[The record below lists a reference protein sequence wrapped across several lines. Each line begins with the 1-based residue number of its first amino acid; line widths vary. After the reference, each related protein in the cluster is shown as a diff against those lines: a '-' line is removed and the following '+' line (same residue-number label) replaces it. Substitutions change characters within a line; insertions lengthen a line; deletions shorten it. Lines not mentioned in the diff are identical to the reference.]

1 MMKEVLLGK
10 ISLTMETGI
19 ILRWL
24 KKEGEYVEK
33 GEPLFELETDK
44 ATQVI
49 ESFHEGFL
57 KKIIIPEG
65 QEVAVRTVIAYIGD
79 KDDAVPRSAEA
90 LTRVGKAAASS
101 TEQVR
106 RGMAEG
112 KSTRVGV
119 NASPLAK
126 RLAAELGI
134 DLSQVKGTGPDG
146 RIGKD
151 DVLAAKELIKTE
163 GVVAAAEGEPAAALV
178 RVASDTKLSGIRK
191 VVAER
196 MKASFQNA
204 PHIYLELWVDM
215 GEAVILRKRYNE
227 EQGGK
232 GHLTYTD
239 ILVSAVAKT
248 IRKNVR
254 LNATLHGDT
263 VRIFGEIN
271 VGVAV
276 ATDRGLVV
284 PVMKHADEMN
294 FAELSKIRAELVE
307 RVKSGKQTMKDIE
320 GGTFTLTNLGMFGI
334 VSFKPIINT
343 GQAAIL
349 AAGKIV
355 STPTVDD
362 AGNIIVKPL
371 INMTLACDHR
381 IVDGAEGAQFLSD
394 LKNLLE
400 RPSGE
405 LK

>member
-1 MMKEVLLGK
+1 MIKEVLLGK

-44 ATQVI
+44 AAQVI
-49 ESFHEGFL
+49 ESFHEGYL
-57 KKIIIPEG
+57 KRIVVPEG

-79 KDDAVPRSAEA
+79 KDDAVPDSVEA
-90 LTRVGKAAASS
+90 SRMEGKAAVPSA
-101 TEQVR
+101 ELGV
-106 RGMAEG
+106 RGMAERRG
-112 KSTRVGV
+112 VRAGV

-134 DLSQVKGTGPDG
+134 DLVQVTGTGPDG

-151 DVLAAKELIKTE
+151 DVLEAKRLGKTE
-163 GVVAAAEGEPAAALV
+163 GDIQAVEEKQAAAQV

-204 PHIYLELWVDM
+204 PHIHLELWVNMD
-215 GEAVILRKRYNE
+215 EASILRKRYNE
-227 EQGGK
+227 ELGGK

-239 ILVSAVAKT
+239 ILVSAAAKT
-248 IRKNVR
+248 LRKNVR

-263 VRIFGEIN
+263 VRIFEEIN

-284 PVMKHADEMN
+284 PVIKHADRLDL
-294 FAELSKIRAELVE
+294 AELSKIREELVE
-307 RVKSGKQTMKDIE
+307 RVKSGKQTLKDIE

-334 VSFKPIINT
+334 ISFKPIINT

-349 AAGKIV
+349 AAGRIV
-355 STPTVDD
+355 STPIVDD

-371 INMTLACDHR
+371 MNLTLACDHR

-400 RPSGE
+400 NPSGN
-405 LK
+405 LR